1 MRSAG
6 HAMWESVGTLR
17 GYGTQTWQ
25 GRRGIIMAEYKLGEI
40 EMRFADII
48 WENEPIASGELTK
61 LCEAQLRWKKSTTYT
76 VLKRLCERGI
86 FRNEAGVVTSVL
98 SKEQFRMNQSREFVE
113 ESFAGSLPAFV
124 AAFVSHSK
132 LSEEEITELR
142 RIIEESR

>member
-1 MRSAG
+1 
-6 HAMWESVGTLR
+6 
-17 GYGTQTWQ
+17 
-25 GRRGIIMAEYKLGEI
+25 MAEYKLGEI

-48 WENEPIASGELTK
+48 WENEPITSGELTK

-86 FRNEAGVVTSVL
+86 FRNEEGVVTSVL

-132 LSEEEITELR
+132 LSEEEIAELR
-142 RIIEESR
+142 RIIEESH